1 MVLPK
6 TKKQLYRIS
15 AYRKQFKIEKEC
27 LNAVCKFMGKIL
39 NPKNI
44 YLHDLIEFRTPK
56 NQFKIKT
63 LAFHI
68 YESLFPR
75 PN

>member
-1 MVLPK
+1 
-6 TKKQLYRIS
+6 
-15 AYRKQFKIEKEC
+15 
-27 LNAVCKFMGKIL
+27 MGKIL

-44 YLHDLIEFRTPK
+44 YLHDLIEFLTPK

-68 YESLFPR
+68 L
-75 PN
+75 